1 MQALTRREKTGAAGS
16 VGMTTK
22 KKTANARLAHEAFAS
37 VFAGSREEGRVPRIL
52 KEPLPPHTTAVPP
65 PIRSR
70 RAVRPTLEL
79 PLEGFTHP
87 RDGQASNIAQ
97 EFKAVLA
104 RESKAVAQV
113 VYEVIDQT
121 VGWNAVSGYE
131 GQREWAPLS
140 LQHFVHACEM
150 SISQVQ
156 KGVKTALSHEYIIR
170 RPLRSPSEGYEYA
183 IRWRTEA
190 PANPA

>member
-1 MQALTRREKTGAAGS
+1 
-16 VGMTTK
+16 MTTK

-52 KEPLPPHTTAVPP
+52 TEPLPLPHTAAVPP
-65 PIRSR
+65 PTRSR

-87 RDGQASNIAQ
+87 RDGQASKIAQ

-131 GQREWAPLS
+131 GQQEWVPLS

-156 KGVKTALSHEYIIR
+156 KGVKTALSHGYIIR

>member
-1 MQALTRREKTGAAGS
+1 
-16 VGMTTK
+16 MTTK
-22 KKTANARLAHEAFAS
+22 KKAANTRLAHEAFAS

-52 KEPLPPHTTAVPP
+52 QEPLPPPRTTAVPP
-65 PIRSR
+65 PTRSR
-70 RAVRPTLEL
+70 RALRPTLEL
-79 PLEGFTHP
+79 PQEGFTPP
-87 RDGQASNIAQ
+87 RGGQASKLAQ

-113 VYEVIDQT
+113 VYEIIDQT
-121 VGWNAVSGYE
+121 IGWNAVSGYDD
-131 GQREWAPLS
+131 QQEWAPLS

-156 KGVKTALSHEYIIR
+156 KGVKTALGHGYIIR
-170 RPLRSPSEGYEYA
+170 RPLHSPSEGYEYA

-190 PANPA
+190 PH